1 MTMAANDFPF
11 QCQEKKSYSQPSLV
25 YCNSNIAETY
35 LEEKVLTAPLDYLRA
50 LPSKDIRSGLTDA
63 INEFL
68 RVPEEKVLV
77 IKRIIDLLHNASL
90 LIDDIQD
97 SSKLRRGVPVAHHI
111 FGIAQTINSANL
123 AYFIAQR
130 ELEKLTNPRAF
141 AIYNEELINLH
152 RGQGMELHWRESLH
166 CPTEDEYLR
175 MIQKK
180 TGGLFRLAI
189 RLLQG
194 ESASDDDYVSL
205 IDTLGTL
212 FQIRDDYQNLQS
224 DIYSKNKGY
233 CEDLTEGKFSYPVI
247 HSIRSRPGDVRLIN
261 ILKQR
266 SEDVMVKQY
275 AVQHIESTGSFAF
288 CQNKIQ
294 SLVEQARE
302 QLAALE
308 NSSSCGGPVR
318 DILDKLAIK
327 PRANIEVE

>member
-1 MTMAANDFPF
+1 MHP
-11 QCQEKKSYSQPSLV
+11 YS
-25 YCNSNIAETY
+25 
-35 LEEKVLTAPLDYLRA
+35 
-50 LPSKDIRSGLTDA
+50 
-63 INEFL
+63 
-68 RVPEEKVLV
+68 
-77 IKRIIDLLHNASL
+77 
-90 LIDDIQD
+90 
-97 SSKLRRGVPVAHHI
+97 
-111 FGIAQTINSANL
+111 
-123 AYFIAQR
+123 YFIAQR

-141 AIYNEELINLH
+141 AIYTEELVNLH

-194 ESASDDDYVSL
+194 ESSSDHDYVSL
-205 IDTLGTL
+205 INTLGTL

-224 DIYSKNKGY
+224 DTYSKNKGY

-288 CQNKIQ
+288 CQNKMQ

-308 NSSSCGGPVR
+308 NGSLCGGPVR
-318 DILDKLAIK
+318 AILDKLAIK
-327 PRANIEVE
+327 P